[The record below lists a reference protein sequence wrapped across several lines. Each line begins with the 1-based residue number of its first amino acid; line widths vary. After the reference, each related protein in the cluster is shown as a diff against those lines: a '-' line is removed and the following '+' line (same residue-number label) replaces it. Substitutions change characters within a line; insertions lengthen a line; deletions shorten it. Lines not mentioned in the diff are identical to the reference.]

1 MVIKDDLEDLMCL
14 NHVFYQ
20 SVMHFRKE
28 AWIMIQDAM
37 GTIICHFIKSKN
49 KETCPS
55 FLQGMSLFWLQ
66 NGLKKS
72 LKQVKA
78 ITTVQC
84 AKKMPFVT

>member
-55 FLQGMSLFWLQ
+55 FFAGYESIL
-66 NGLKKS
+66 
-72 LKQVKA
+72 
-78 ITTVQC
+78 
-84 AKKMPFVT
+84 VTKWIEEEFETSEGHYNSSVC